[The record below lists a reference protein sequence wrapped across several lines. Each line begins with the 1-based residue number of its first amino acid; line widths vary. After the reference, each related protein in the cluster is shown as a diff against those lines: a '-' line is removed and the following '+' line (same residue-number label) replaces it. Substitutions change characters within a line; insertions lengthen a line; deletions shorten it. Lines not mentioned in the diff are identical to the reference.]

1 MGLRGFS
8 SLAILL
14 LGVGPAATAATA
26 TAAARPE
33 ITVFRCQ
40 DGAGKV
46 SLRDTPCPADSKET
60 TRQMLRPQ
68 DPAPRPA
75 RAEPE
80 PRRAP
85 EPAPAAARTAPPAP
99 WFPPPPLFQCTD
111 FDGAVRFTEDGRSNT
126 RCVPL
131 SVLGWNVRRS
141 PIGAASCRWV
151 SESCVRLSDNGACSQ
166 YRTMLVRA
174 RSDSLHAFSNTAAF
188 RRSEVRRLDQI
199 VSESCR

>member
-1 MGLRGFS
+1 MRAPGLA
-8 SLAILL
+8 SLAIFLL
-14 LGVGPAATAATA
+14 LVGPSAAE
-26 TAAARPE
+26 E
-33 ITVFRCQ
+33 ITVFRCV
-40 DGAGKV
+40 DAKGKV
-46 SLRDTPCPADSKET
+46 TLRDTACPDGDTET
-60 TRQMLRPQ
+60 TRQMRRPQ
-68 DPAPRPA
+68 DPAPRPPA
-75 RAEPE
+75 PVPE

-85 EPAPAAARTAPPAP
+85 EPAPVAAAAPAP
-99 WFPPPPLFQCTD
+99 WQAPPPLFQCTD

-151 SESCVRLSDNGACSQ
+151 SESCVRLSDNGACGQ

-188 RRSEVRRLDQI
+188 RRSEVQRLDQI
-199 VSESCR
+199 VRVSCR